1 MAVEVAMWR
10 LGEKLSPIGF
20 SSIDSENRLEQLL
33 ADDISIVDPNVLL
46 IGRQVPTPF
55 GQFVDLLA
63 IDSDG
68 NLVVIELKRNRTP
81 REVVAQLLDYGSWVR
96 TLKVDDIAGI
106 FGDFLT
112 KYDPQHANTSLDSAF
127 CKRFHVEEM
136 PEGINESHELMLVAG
151 ELDAST
157 ERIITYLA
165 EEYGVAINAVFFRYF
180 RDGDREYL
188 SRAWLIDPG
197 DVDIKVEEK
206 RTKLPWNNEYYV
218 SFGHKDDGSSRHWE
232 DAQAF
237 GFISAGGGDWYVRTL
252 KLLEPGG
259 RIWVNIPGRGYVG
272 VGKVISG
279 PVVADEFLV
288 RNEAGN
294 EVPITQVPLRGNLA
308 RPADNAPGT
317 EEHLVRVD
325 WLKTVPLGQAIREKG
340 FFGNQNSAAKPRS
353 KRWVHTVNRLKSH
366 FEIPD

>member
-1 MAVEVAMWR
+1 MPVEVAMWR
-10 LGEKLSPIGF
+10 LGEKLSPVSF
-20 SSIDSENRLEQLL
+20 SSIDSESRLEDLL
-33 ADDISIVDPNVLL
+33 ADDISIVDPNLLL
-46 IGRQVPTPF
+46 IGRQVPTPY

-96 TLKVDDIAGI
+96 SLKADDVAGI

-112 KYDPQHANTSLDSAF
+112 KYDPQHVNTSLDSAF
-127 CKRFHVEEM
+127 CERFGAEEM

-188 SRAWLIDPG
+188 SRAWLIDPR
-197 DVDIKVEEK
+197 DVDVKVEEK
-206 RTKLPWNNEYYV
+206 RTNLPWNNEYYV
-218 SFGHKDDGSSRHWE
+218 SFGHKDDGNGRHWE
-232 DAQAF
+232 DAQKY

-252 KLLEPGG
+252 KLLKEDG

-272 VGKVISG
+272 VGKVVEG
-279 PVVADEFLV
+279 PIVAGEFLV
-288 RNEAGN
+288 HNDTGE
-294 EVPITQVPLRGNLA
+294 EVPITEVPLKGNLA
-308 RPADNAPGT
+308 RPADNPHGT
-317 EEHLVRVD
+317 EEHLVRVE
-325 WLKTVPLGQAIREKG
+325 WIKTVPISQAVRERG

-366 FEIPD
+366 FQISD